1 MTRDPK
7 TPALDTPDS
16 GAKRRT
22 ARPDPTSLVLA
33 LEAIRDGVR
42 ERIDRIE
49 ALALERVSAGEA
61 ARTDESP
68 EPNRALQQ
76 KVADLE
82 EKLGRAQAE
91 VRRRETEWR
100 TAMEQLEDDRK
111 LLAEAWERLERERID
126 VVAAP
131 TSGTRHYTPQPSPP
145 VAARPSVNSEVDNA
159 VAHAVLQQFQAL
171 RGDVRS
177 TSNGHR
183 PRR

>member
-1 MTRDPK
+1 MTRDPI
-7 TPALDTPDS
+7 TLALDTSDS

-22 ARPDPTSLVLA
+22 ARPDQAALVLG
-33 LEAIRDGVR
+33 LEAIRAGLR

-49 ALALERVSAGEA
+49 ALALERASALEEASAGE
-61 ARTDESP
+61 SP
-68 EPNRALQQ
+68 APDRALQQ

-91 VRRRETEWR
+91 VRRREQEWK
-100 TAMEQLEDDRK
+100 TAIEQLEDDRK

-126 VVAAP
+126 VTAMPTAASRP
-131 TSGTRHYTPQPSPP
+131 YTPHQAPP
-145 VAARPSVNSEVDNA
+145 VAARPHVNSEVDDA

-177 TSNGHR
+177 TGNGRR
-183 PRR
+183 PRG